1 MMTPWSQAG
10 PRRGARS
17 TSNQEQGIL
26 TGPFRT
32 RKSQKLTKEEM
43 ELAKEEMEL
52 TKEETE
58 LTKEETELTKEVTE
72 LTEEVMEQKGE
83 WKKKKKSSLRL
94 TWRQMKQEETW
105 MRKQM
110 EQGETMLKK

>member
-1 MMTPWSQAG
+1 MRKTTLWSQAG
-10 PRRGARS
+10 PRKGARS

-32 RKSQKLTKEEM
+32 RKSQKLIKEEM

-58 LTKEETELTKEVTE
+58 LTKE
-72 LTEEVMEQKGE
+72 VMEQKE
-83 WKKKKKSSLRL
+83 EREQKKKSSQRL

-110 EQGETMLKK
+110 GQGETMLKK

>member
-26 TGPFRT
+26 TMPSRK

-58 LTKEETELTKEVTE
+58 LT
-72 LTEEVMEQKGE
+72 
-83 WKKKKKSSLRL
+83 
-94 TWRQMKQEETW
+94 
-105 MRKQM
+105 
-110 EQGETMLKK
+110 